1 MAKDGSPDVAGPRR
15 SDPGNDPLA
24 AFRERLLDRED
35 DIALLTLR
43 AEPVPLDAGLVASGH
58 GPN

>member
-24 AFRERLLDRED
+24 AFRERLLDREEQLRTRRPEAVPSTR
-35 DIALLTLR
+35 AL
-43 AEPVPLDAGLVASGH
+43 
-58 GPN
+58 